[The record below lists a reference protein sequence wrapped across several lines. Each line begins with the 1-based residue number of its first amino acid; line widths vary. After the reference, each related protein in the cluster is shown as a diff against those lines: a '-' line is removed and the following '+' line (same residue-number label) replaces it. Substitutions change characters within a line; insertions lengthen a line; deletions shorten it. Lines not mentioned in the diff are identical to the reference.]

1 MDIKK
6 YEVLLDAID
15 KGSFIRACEELGYTQ
30 SGLTHMMNSLE
41 KEVGFPLL
49 QRSNKGIQLTPEG
62 REVLAD
68 IRELVRLNEQL
79 EQKFSRIRGTE
90 TGKVRVGSYPTIACA
105 WLPRIIRRFRE
116 LYPGIRVEVQ
126 EESSIR
132 RLERNLQEGR
142 LDLGFFSRQPNL
154 ALEWIPLQK
163 DPYLAVLPKGHP
175 LAELEA
181 VPAEALMGEEFL
193 MCKSIEGMDPDIVRY
208 FKENGLSIASSYSF
222 NSDTTIVHMVEQDVG
237 VSMLPKLF
245 LDVALNGA
253 TGHVVT
259 RPMKPRAYRELGLA
273 ARSFRHM
280 SPAMERFVKCAR
292 DVLKDTI

>member
-62 REVLAD
+62 QEVLGD
-68 IRELVRLNEQL
+68 IRELVRLNDRL
-79 EQKFSRIRGTE
+79 EQKFSRIRGME

-105 WLPRIIRRFRE
+105 WLPRIIHRFRE

-142 LDLGFFSRQPNL
+142 LDLGFFSRQPGFS
-154 ALEWIPLQK
+154 LEWISLEQ
-163 DPYLAVLPKGHP
+163 DPYLAVLPADHP
-175 LAELEA
+175 LAALEE
-181 VPAEALMGEEFL
+181 VPAEKLMGEAFL
-193 MCKSIEGMDPDIVRY
+193 MCKSIEGLDPDIVRY
-208 FKENGLSIASSYSF
+208 YKENGLPIASSYSF
-222 NSDTTIVHMVEQDVG
+222 NSDTTIVHMVEQKVG

-245 LDVALNGA
+245 LNMTLDGA
-253 TGHVVT
+253 AGRVVT
-259 RPMKPRAYRELGLA
+259 RPMTPPAYRELGLA
-273 ARSFRHM
+273 ARSFRNM
-280 SPAMERFVKCAR
+280 SPAMEQFVRCAR
-292 DVLKDTI
+292 EVLGVTI